1 MSSTLR
7 TSTRR
12 TLTLRRSTL
21 SGPALRKRAGAK
33 ALGTAVA
40 AVMIAAAAHS
50 GAASAAAHPGAA
62 HTEMPYSGAARLKLV
77 LSGYGD
83 RAAGATLLAGHYGTV
98 IEELGG
104 HGPSFARDAVA
115 ASTNLCIAYI
125 MTARWS
131 AAHPACDEAVALAA
145 LDVPERDLLS
155 REMHGEQMAVAYSNR
170 AVLHWLE
177 SRPAS
182 AAEDLSK
189 ARALEPGSEAVSQ
202 NLAALRSR
210 SGAGV
215 LAATRK

>member
-12 TLTLRRSTL
+12 TSTLRRPT
-21 SGPALRKRAGAK
+21 SGGPTPCKRAGAK
-33 ALGTAVA
+33 ALGAAVA
-40 AVMIAAAAHS
+40 AAMLAAAAHS
-50 GAASAAAHPGAA
+50 GPASAAAHPDAV
-62 HTEMPYSGAARLKLV
+62 HTEAPYSGAARPKLV
-77 LSGYGD
+77 LSGYED
-83 RAAGATLLAGHYGTV
+83 RAAGATLLAGHYSIV
-98 IEELGG
+98 IEELGS
-104 HGPSFARDAVA
+104 HGPSFARDTVA

-131 AAHPACDEAVALAA
+131 AAHPACDEAIALAE
-145 LDVPERDLLS
+145 LDVPQRDLLS
-155 REMHGEQMAVAYSNR
+155 REMHSEQIAVAYSNR

-189 ARALEPGSEAVSQ
+189 ARTLAQGSEAVSQ

-215 LAATRK
+215 LAATGK